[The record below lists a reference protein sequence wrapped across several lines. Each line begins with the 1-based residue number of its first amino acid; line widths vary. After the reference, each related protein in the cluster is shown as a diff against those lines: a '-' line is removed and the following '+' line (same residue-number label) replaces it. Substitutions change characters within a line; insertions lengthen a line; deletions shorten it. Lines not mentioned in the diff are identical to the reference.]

1 MSEPRRPIED
11 FPAHPDGD
19 PAADL
24 AHAVRERRAAL
35 GLSVEELAERT
46 KLTVHQV
53 RAIESGHAAP
63 TLPLLTALAGALRT
77 AFTA

>member
-11 FPAHPDGD
+11 FPAHPGGD

-24 AHAVRERRAAL
+24 AHAVRERRTAL
-35 GLSVEELAERT
+35 GLSVEELAQRT
-46 KLTVHQV
+46 RLTEGRI
-53 RAIESGHAAP
+53 RAIEAGRAAP
-63 TLPLLTALAGALRT
+63 TLPLLTVLAGALRT

>member
-11 FPAHPDGD
+11 FPAHPAGD

-24 AHAVRERRAAL
+24 AHAVRERRTAL
-35 GLSVEELAERT
+35 GISVEDLAERT
-46 KLTVHQV
+46 KLTVRQI
-53 RAIESGHAAP
+53 RAIEAGHAAP
-63 TLPLLTALAGALRT
+63 TLPLLTALAAALRT